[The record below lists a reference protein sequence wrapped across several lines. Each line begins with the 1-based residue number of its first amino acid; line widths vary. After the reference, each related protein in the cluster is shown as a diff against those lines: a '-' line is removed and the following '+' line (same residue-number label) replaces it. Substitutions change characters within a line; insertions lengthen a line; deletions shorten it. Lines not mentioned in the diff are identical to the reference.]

1 MSLVGK
7 WVVLRF
13 GLLVPNF
20 GEYCGSVRNLIE
32 LAVEGESV
40 GWDGLFLFDHI
51 HYTIGETA
59 AMVDPWVA
67 LAAIA
72 VKTERI
78 RLGTLVTPLP
88 RRRPWKLAR
97 ETVSIDHL
105 CGGRLILGVGLGDA
119 VDLEFESFGEDADI
133 NRRAVKLDEGLETL
147 VRLWSG
153 ERFNYQGRY
162 VGARNVQF
170 LPRSLQTPRIPIWV
184 AGRWPKR
191 APFRRA
197 ARWDGAFPLGLQRG
211 STLKPDEL
219 RAVSDF
225 INSQRTAAGPYDIV
239 ATSGADGHIENQDT
253 LLAYADAGAT
263 WWMQDMRRW
272 CNSRQEL
279 MAQVRRGP
287 PQRL

>member
-1 MSLVGK
+1 V
-7 WVVLRF
+7 RF

-32 LAVEGESV
+32 LAVECESLD
-40 GWDGLFLFDHI
+40 WEGLFLFDHI
-51 HYTIGETA
+51 HYTIGEVVP
-59 AMVDPWVA
+59 MVDPWVA

-105 CGGRLILGVGLGDA
+105 SGGRLILGVGLGDA
-119 VDLEFESFGEDADI
+119 VDVEFESFGEDTDNNI
-133 NRRAVKLDEGLETL
+133 RAAKLDEGLETL
-147 VRLWSG
+147 VRMWSG

-162 VGARNVQF
+162 VTARNVQF

-184 AGRWPKR
+184 AGRWPKQ

-197 ARWDGAFPLGLQRG
+197 ARWDGAFPLGPARG

-219 RAVSDF
+219 RKVSDF
-225 INSQRTAAGPYDIV
+225 IQSQRTITERYDIV
-239 ATSGADGHIENQDT
+239 ATSGADGHLENEDT

-272 CNSRQEL
+272 CNSRREL

-287 PQRL
+287 QKL